1 MKKLDNAIE
10 TKINAYIYDNRQYI
24 KESGCKTVAEYLLEC
39 TNEESDYWW
48 YLEPDGDDTL
58 TEADKDMVDDY
69 INLNYGYSI
78 NDL

>member
-10 TKINAYIYDNRQYI
+10 KKISAYINDNRQYI

-39 TNEESDYWW
+39 INEESDYWW
-48 YLEPDGDDTL
+48 FLEYDGDDTL
-58 TEADKDMVDDY
+58 TEADKDMLDDY
-69 INLNYGYSI
+69 ININYGYSI

>member
-10 TKINAYIYDNRQYI
+10 TKINAYIHDNRQYI
-24 KESGCKTVAEYLLEC
+24 KESGCKTVAEYLLESI
-39 TNEESDYWW
+39 NDESDYWW
-48 YLEPDGDDTL
+48 FLEYDGDDTL

>member
-10 TKINAYIYDNRQYI
+10 TKINAYLNDNEQYI
-24 KESGCKTVAEYLLEC
+24 KESGCKTFAEYLL
-39 TNEESDYWW
+39 SDLYDEDGYWW
-48 YLEPDGDDTL
+48 YLEPDDNDTL
-58 TEADKDMVDDY
+58 TEADKKMVVDY